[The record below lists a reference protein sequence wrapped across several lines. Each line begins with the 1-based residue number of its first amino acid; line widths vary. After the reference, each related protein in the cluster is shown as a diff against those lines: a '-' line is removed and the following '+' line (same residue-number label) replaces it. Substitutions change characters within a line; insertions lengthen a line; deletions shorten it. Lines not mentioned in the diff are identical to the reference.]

1 MVLYTEMINKKNWG
15 QLDRRA
21 KQCVPEQL
29 NIKLKY
35 ANQQNKCYPCKI
47 KKLTEKKKN
56 NQKTHWSCCI
66 ILDVLLIN
74 YQLVRNPSFN

>member
-1 MVLYTEMINKKNWG
+1 MEILQSPEVNMVLYTEMINKKNWG

-47 KKLTEKKKN
+47 KKLTEKKK
-56 NQKTHWSCCI
+56 KTTKKPTG
-66 ILDVLLIN
+66 LVVLFWMYYL
-74 YQLVRNPSFN
+74 